1 MNEAN
6 DSKFVTRKWN
16 NCNDQSYVNFAV
28 GNKTINNLK
37 FLKSN
42 LFKYNDAYILLRS
55 DTETAPPT
63 QVTFKNW
70 AQFIKCIG
78 NTKLLGKIILKHKS

>member
-42 LFKYNDAYILLRS
+42 LFKYNDAYILPRR

-63 QVTFKNW
+63 HLKTVHN
-70 AQFIKCIG
+70 
-78 NTKLLGKIILKHKS
+78 LLNVLETQNY